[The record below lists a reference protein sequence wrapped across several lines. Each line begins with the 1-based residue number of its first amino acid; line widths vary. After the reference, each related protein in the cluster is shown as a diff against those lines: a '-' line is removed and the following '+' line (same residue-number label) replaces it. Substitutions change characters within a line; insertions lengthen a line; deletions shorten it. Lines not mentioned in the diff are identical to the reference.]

1 MCIRVIEVKTNKGK
15 IRGLYKGEP
24 KELITDLVII
34 CDSVSKSISE
44 NYKIKKSL
52 VDEDIKKVIINN
64 LGSV

>member
-1 MCIRVIEVKTNKGK
+1 MIEVKTNKGK

-44 NYKIKKSL
+44 NYNIKKSL
-52 VDEDIKKVIINN
+52 VDKDIKEVIEKS
-64 LGSV
+64 LGGV

>member
-1 MCIRVIEVKTNKGK
+1 MIEVKTNKGK

-44 NYKIKKSL
+44 KYKIEKSL
-52 VDEDIKKVIINN
+52 VDKDIKEVIKNS

>member
-1 MCIRVIEVKTNKGK
+1 MIEVKTNKGK
-15 IRGLYKGEP
+15 IRGLYKGDP

-52 VDEDIKKVIINN
+52 VDKDIKEVIEKS
-64 LGSV
+64 LGGV